1 MNSSSLGL
9 LVFLITCFTRIGLVF
24 GFKLQKIYIG
34 IHSGC
39 NGMYRFSESPSR
51 SYDICRQTALI
62 FMSAEKSNGP

>member
-9 LVFLITCFTRIGLVF
+9 LIFLITCFTRIGLVF
-24 GFKLQKIYIG
+24 CFKIQKMYIG

-39 NGMYRFSESPSR
+39 NGMYRFLESPNR

-62 FMSAEKSNGP
+62 YMCTEKSNGP